1 MNKLRKVKITLA
13 VNYLIDEMWSYLI
26 FLFHLQGT
34 EHFVLTPNIT
44 FLFRGEYVHKMFMI
58 LEMIQVWLRKKIKSH
73 GESKTDNWLWKT
85 RNNFLENST
94 KTYHSNWNLNC

>member
-1 MNKLRKVKITLA
+1 MNKIWKVKITLA

-44 FLFRGEYVHKMFMI
+44 FLFRGEYVHKIIPPPPYSMGEGGHFIMI
-58 LEMIQVWLRKKIKSH
+58 LEMIQIGLRKKSSH
-73 GESKTDNWLWKT
+73 MANQKLTIDYEKLKTI
-85 RNNFLENST
+85 F
-94 KTYHSNWNLNC
+94 